1 MRWFVNRWPP
11 LPDGRAEILLWS
23 PDHSASLA
31 SLGAAGVLRV
41 LELWASRTTAQAA
54 RPDVAY
60 VLIFENRLPAAG
72 ATVDHPHGQLFGFAD
87 VPPVARR
94 ELAHP
99 GPCALCAGPPES
111 LVVASSGG
119 WRAWVAEAA
128 IYPYEL
134 RIAPVE
140 HVPDL
145 PAAGSLAGAAAV
157 MSSALAAVD
166 RLLEGPVPWMLWV
179 HQRPTDGGAWP
190 TAHLHVHVAPDVASA
205 GRHALRRRGRDR
217 ERRVVQPDH
226 ARGRGSAVAGA
237 RLTGAPRSDRR
248 GGGPD
253 RPRCRRCR
261 ATPRGGRDRGP
272 ALSPPR
278 LHQRGVDRPGRGMA
292 HTSTTSVRAAAILVA
307 WPSPTTPPSARPA
320 GSRCNP
326 STPTTAA
333 ASAGTATRAATGRRP
348 SACPTPQAPV
358 RSVTQE

>member
-1 MRWFVNRWPP
+1 VAGSDVRYDPLTGEMTVMVGARQNRPNLEAGACPFCPGGQESPEPYDVRWFVNRWPP

-31 SLGAAGVLRV
+31 SLGAVGVLRV
-41 LELWASRTTAQAA
+41 LELWALRTTAQAA

-72 ATVDHPHGQLFGFAD
+72 ATVDHPHGQLFGLAD

-94 ELAHP
+94 ELEHP

-134 RIAPVE
+134 RIAPVD

-145 PAAGSLAGAAAV
+145 PIAGSLAGAATV

-190 TAHLHVHVAPDVASA
+190 TAHLHVHVAPMWRLPGVMRYVGA
-205 GRHALRRRGRDR
+205 G
-217 ERRVVQPDH
+217 EI
-226 ARGRGSAVAGA
+226 GSGVWFNPITPEDAAA
-237 RLTGAPRSDRR
+237 RL
-248 GGGPD
+248 
-253 RPRCRRCR
+253 R
-261 ATPRGGRDRGP
+261 A
-272 ALSPPR
+272 
-278 LHQRGVDRPGRGMA
+278 HV
-292 HTSTTSVRAAAILVA
+292 
-307 WPSPTTPPSARPA
+307 
-320 GSRCNP
+320 
-326 STPTTAA
+326 
-333 ASAGTATRAATGRRP
+333 
-348 SACPTPQAPV
+348 
-358 RSVTQE
+358 